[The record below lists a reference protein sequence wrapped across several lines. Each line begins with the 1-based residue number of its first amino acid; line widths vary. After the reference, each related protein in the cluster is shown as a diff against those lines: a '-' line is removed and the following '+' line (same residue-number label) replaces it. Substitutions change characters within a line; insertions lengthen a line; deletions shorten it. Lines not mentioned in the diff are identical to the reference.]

1 MIIREITDFLERI
14 APLRYQE
21 VYDNSGLIIGDHE
34 TEFKGAVICLDS
46 TPEVVDECISLGYNL
61 IIAHHPV
68 IFKGLKRINSDSYIG
83 KAVIKAIKNNIC
95 IYAIHTNLDN
105 AFKDGVSA
113 KIAFK
118 LGFKD
123 IEILNP
129 KVSFQDE
136 ESIYGTGIIANL
148 ENDMHELNFLSFLK
162 HSLNLKC
169 IKYTRLLDKPVRK
182 VAICGGS
189 CSFLIAKAISSG
201 ADVFIS
207 SDFKYHDYF
216 DAENRIL
223 IADIGHYESEIFT
236 IELIFDKLINNFNNF
251 AARLTTVVTNPI
263 KYL

>member
-1 MIIREITDFLERI
+1 MIIREITDFLESI

-21 VYDNSGLIIGDHE
+21 EYDNSGLIIGDGE
-34 TEFKGAVICLDS
+34 TEFKGAIICLDS

-68 IFKGLKRINSDSYIG
+68 IFRGLKTINNETYTG
-83 KAVIKAIKNNIC
+83 KAIIKAIKNNIAV
-95 IYAIHTNLDN
+95 YAIHTNLDN

-113 KIAFK
+113 KIAYK
-118 LGFKD
+118 LGLKE
-123 IEILNP
+123 IELLDP
-129 KVSFQDE
+129 KEKFPGDDNL
-136 ESIYGTGIIANL
+136 YGTGIIAYLDN
-148 ENDMHELNFLSFLK
+148 EMHELNFLSFLK

-169 IKYTRLLDKPVRK
+169 IKYTRLLGKPVRK
-182 VAICGGS
+182 IAICGGS
-189 CSFLIAKAISSG
+189 CSFLISRAINSG

>member
-1 MIIREITDFLERI
+1 MVIKEITDFLESI
-14 APLRYQE
+14 APLKYQE
-21 VYDNSGLIIGDHE
+21 DYDNSGLIVGE
-34 TEFKGAVICLDS
+34 SEKEFKGALICLDS

-68 IFKGLKRINSDSYIG
+68 IFKGLKKINSDSYIG
-83 KAVIKAIKNNIC
+83 RAIVKALKNDIS

-113 KIAFK
+113 KIAYK
-118 LGFKD
+118 LGCKEMELLD
-123 IEILNP
+123 P
-129 KVSFQDE
+129 KIQGPDDE
-136 ESIYGTGIIANL
+136 NQFGTGILVEL
-148 ENDMHELNFLSFLK
+148 ENEIDELNFLSFLK
-162 HSLNLKC
+162 HNLNLRC
-169 IKYTRLLDKPVRK
+169 IKYTKLLGKPVK
-182 VAICGGS
+182 KIAICGGS
-189 CSFLIAKAISSG
+189 CSFLLKKAINSG

-216 DAENRIL
+216 DAENKIL

-236 IELIFDKLINNFNNF
+236 NELIFDKLINNFNNF